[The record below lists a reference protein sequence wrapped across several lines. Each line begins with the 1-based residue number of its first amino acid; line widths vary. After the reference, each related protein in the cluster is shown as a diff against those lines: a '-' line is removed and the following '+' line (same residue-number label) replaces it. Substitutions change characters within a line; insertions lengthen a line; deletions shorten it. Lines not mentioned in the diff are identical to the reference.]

1 MRQLVTIKPITE
13 LRPIEN
19 ADAIECAIID
29 GGWPVVVKKGE
40 FQIGDNGVYFE
51 IDSFLPLTDERYAFL
66 SSKSIRWEGKDGM
79 RIRTIKL
86 RGQIS
91 QGLILPLSLYPELI
105 DVTPETDIAE
115 LLGIE
120 KWERPISGQLAGNAK
135 GNFPSFIHKTD
146 QERCQNLVRDIFEK
160 RINET
165 YEITV
170 KLDGSSFTGYYF
182 DGELGVCSR
191 NLELKIDED
200 NKDNSFVRTFISSKL
215 DQVLPKYGKNIAI
228 QGELMGPGIQGNRE
242 KFETI
247 QLFIFD
253 VFLIDEK
260 RYAKPDERKII
271 YNDLVNL
278 GFVGSHVPIIS
289 ERSQVPATALVELLE
304 FSEGPSINH
313 KIREGLVYKSWDSD
327 FTFKAISNTFLL
339 KDE

>member
-40 FQIGDNGVYFE
+40 FQVGESGVYFE
-51 IDSFLPLTDERYAFL
+51 IDSFLPLTDERYSFL
-66 SSKSIRWEGKDGM
+66 ANKSVRWEGNDGM
-79 RIRTIKL
+79 RIRTIRL

-105 DVTPETDIAE
+105 NVTPETDIAE

-160 RINET
+160 HINEY
-165 YEITV
+165 YEITI

-182 DGELGVCSR
+182 DGELGICSR

-200 NKDNSFVRTFISSKL
+200 NKDNSFVRMFSNSKL
-215 DQVLPKYGKNIAI
+215 DQVLLSYSKNIAV
-228 QGELMGPGIQGNRE
+228 QGELMGPNIQGNRE
-242 KFETI
+242 KFETT
-247 QLFIFD
+247 QLFVFD
-253 VFLIDEK
+253 IFLIDEK
-260 RYAKPDERKII
+260 RYAKPDERKSI
-271 YNDLVNL
+271 YNDLVGL
-278 GFVGSHVPIIS
+278 GFTGNHVPIIS
-289 ERSQVPATALVELLE
+289 EKSQVSATNLVDLLV
-304 FSEGPSINH
+304 FAEGSSINH
-313 KIREGLVYKSWDSD
+313 KIREGLVYKSHDSD
-327 FTFKAISNTFLL
+327 FTFKTISNTFLL
-339 KDE
+339 KED

>member
-13 LRPIEN
+13 LLPIEN

-40 FQIGDNGVYFE
+40 FQVGDKGVYFE

-66 SSKSIRWEGKDGM
+66 ASKTIRWEGKDGM

-105 DVTPETDIAE
+105 DVTPETNIAE

-120 KWERPISGQLAGNAK
+120 KWERPINGQLAGNAK

-160 RINET
+160 HINES
-165 YEITV
+165 YEITI
-170 KLDGSSFTGYYF
+170 KLDGSSFTGYYY

-200 NKDNSFVRTFISSKL
+200 NKDNSFVRMFSNSKL
-215 DQVLPKYGKNIAI
+215 DQVLLSYCKNIAV
-228 QGELMGPGIQGNRE
+228 QGELMGPNIQGNRE
-242 KFETI
+242 KFETT
-247 QLFIFD
+247 QLFVFD
-253 VFLIDEK
+253 IFLIDEK
-260 RYAKPDERKII
+260 RYAKPDERKSI
-271 YNDLVNL
+271 YNDLVGL
-278 GFVGSHVPIIS
+278 GFTGNHVPIIS
-289 ERSQVPATALVELLE
+289 EKSQVSATNLVDLLA
-304 FSEGPSINH
+304 FAEGPSINH
-313 KIREGLVYKSWDSD
+313 KIREGLVYKSHDSD
-327 FTFKAISNTFLL
+327 FTFKTISNTFLL
-339 KDE
+339 KED